1 MVAQFETALSGQKV
15 KGVGRSERWFHPFN
29 LGISVRH
36 GCSHF
41 LPFLGAFRTHSLAV
55 KGEACKPREIARCG
69 AVPVKPTRAE
79 PASPPV
85 VGFLLFGGD
94 EDEQGTRGENQGC
107 ERENQFVD

>member
-1 MVAQFETALSGQKV
+1 
-15 KGVGRSERWFHPFN
+15 
-29 LGISVRH
+29 
-36 GCSHF
+36 
-41 LPFLGAFRTHSLAV
+41 V

-107 ERENQFVD
+107 ERENQFVDWCGCKRYEGSLPNQPLFCKTLS